1 MHRFFHLLLMLLLVL
16 RGLVGTAM
24 AAEMVPA
31 LPAVGPAQQAQ
42 LVQQPLHLSHM
53 SHTSHTSH
61 TSQASV
67 GSATVETV
75 GVVVTAEHVMHA
87 QNGGDESHAPCS
99 DPSASP
105 CDGSA
110 HTHGLLCSAC
120 EICHSAVLLPLLLN
134 TSPHPGAVE
143 VRPVAM
149 APFASAAAARAIK
162 PPIA

>member
-42 LVQQPLHLSHM
+42 SLQQPLHL

-110 HTHGLLCSAC
+110 HTHGPLCSAC

-134 TSPHPGAVE
+134 ILPHPGAVE

>member
-42 LVQQPLHLSHM
+42 LVQQPLHLSHT

-61 TSQASV
+61 ASV

-110 HTHGLLCSAC
+110 HTHGPLCSAC

-134 TSPHPGAVE
+134 TSLHPGAVE

>member
-24 AAEMVPA
+24 AAEMAPA
-31 LPAVGPAQQAQ
+31 LPTVGPAQQAQ
-42 LVQQPLHLSHM
+42 SVQQPLHL

-61 TSQASV
+61 TSHASV

-110 HTHGLLCSAC
+110 HTHGPLCSAC

>member
-1 MHRFFHLLLMLLLVL
+1 MLLLVL

-42 LVQQPLHLSHM
+42 LVQQPLHLSHT

-61 TSQASV
+61 ASV

-134 TSPHPGAVE
+134 TLPHPGAVE

>member
-42 LVQQPLHLSHM
+42 SLQQPLHL

-110 HTHGLLCSAC
+110 HTHGPLCSAC

-134 TSPHPGAVE
+134 TLPHPGAVE

>member
-42 LVQQPLHLSHM
+42 LVQQPLHLSHT

-61 TSQASV
+61 ASV

-110 HTHGLLCSAC
+110 HTHGPLCSAC

>member
-1 MHRFFHLLLMLLLVL
+1 MLLLVL

-42 LVQQPLHLSHM
+42 SVQQPLHL

-61 TSQASV
+61 TSHASV

-134 TSPHPGAVE
+134 TLPHPGAVE

>member
-42 LVQQPLHLSHM
+42 SVQQPLHL

-87 QNGGDESHAPCS
+87 QNGGDGSHAPCS

-110 HTHGLLCSAC
+110 HTHGPLCSAC

>member
-42 LVQQPLHLSHM
+42 SVQQPLHL

-61 TSQASV
+61 TSHASV

-110 HTHGLLCSAC
+110 HTHGPLCSAC

>member
-42 LVQQPLHLSHM
+42 SLQQPLHL